1 MRTVGIICE
10 YNPLHLG
17 HKKQMDLLR
26 SQIGEEVAI
35 VCLMSG
41 NFVQRG
47 APAIV
52 DKALRAKAA
61 LLSGADLVLELPV
74 TYALSSAEGFARGG
88 VKILGKVCDYL
99 CFGAETAD
107 CNAITET
114 AKALLSED
122 FPPLLRQQLDTGKSF
137 PAARA
142 AALEQMGLRSALVES
157 PNNILAVEYCK
168 AILSIG
174 CKMQPLPIHRQG
186 GYHDELPDKENP
198 SATAVRQLMLQK
210 SSVIPSQCAHWRG
223 NLPAN
228 QSIPQKRNG
237 LPHQSADWF
246 AMTEYLTYIP
256 KEAHSVFR
264 DASLHTLSAGE
275 NAILMRLRTM
285 TDAEFEALPYGSEG
299 LWRKFM
305 HACRSCATLEEI
317 IAATKSKRYTRTRI
331 DRMVLC
337 AFLGITKDMLE
348 ETAPHVRCLA
358 LNDRG
363 RWVWKQ
369 MKQHMHCINA
379 GETVDHPY
387 WLLEKRC
394 SDLYGLFCT
403 DGPEAPGREEKY
415 RIFYKE

>member
-26 SQIGEEVAI
+26 SRFGSDCAI

-41 NFVQRG
+41 NYVQRG

-52 DKALRAKAA
+52 DKSLRAKAA

-88 VKILGKVCDYL
+88 VEILSTVCSDL

-107 CNAITET
+107 PDALMNT
-114 AKALLSED
+114 AKALRSDD
-122 FPPLLRQQLDTGKSF
+122 FPPLLRAQLDTGKSF

-142 AALEQMGLRSALVES
+142 AALAQMGLDASLVES

-168 AILSIG
+168 AILATG
-174 CKMQPLPIHRQG
+174 CAMKPMPIHREG
-186 GYHDELPDKENP
+186 SYHDELPDAQNP
-198 SATAVRQLMLQK
+198 SATALRKLMLEK
-210 SSVIPSQCAHWRG
+210 AEWKPYVPIPE
-223 NLPAN
+223 LF
-228 QSIPQKRNG
+228 RNS
-237 LPHQSADWF
+237 P
-246 AMTEYLTYIP
+246 M
-256 KEAHSVFR
+256 
-264 DASLHTLSAGE
+264 HTLAAGE
-275 NAILMRLRTM
+275 TAILARLRTM
-285 TDAEFEALPYGSEG
+285 TDAEFENLPYGSEG

-305 HACRSCATLEEI
+305 HASRSYATLEEI

-331 DRMVLC
+331 DRMIMC
-337 AFLGITKDMLE
+337 AFLGITKDMLSE
-348 ETAPHVRCLA
+348 KAPYVRCLA

-363 RWVWKQ
+363 RSVWKQ
-369 MKQHMHCINA
+369 MKQHIHCINA
-379 GETVDHPY
+379 GEVVDHPY
-387 WLLEKRC
+387 CNLEKRC

-403 DGPEAPGREEKY
+403 DGPEAPGAEEKY
-415 RIFYKE
+415 RIYYQP